1 MKDKKKFPAPIH
13 CSTVVNI
20 ALCFLL
26 FCTVSC
32 NRKPTLRTVKVI
44 SECTSDKGISKSS
57 WDWLEQESLP
67 PLLSSVTQSQNGNIY
82 TKDMYEYNDQQLVR
96 IHKDLSYSSPVEV
109 VFSYDNRGRVISQTL
124 NDNDGVLGKATYTY
138 NDRDQ
143 IVSAA
148 YLLDDDYAKYQ
159 RAVLPWHQASQQLI
173 TQRLAKMTKGVKG
186 YLDIHVNYVYESG
199 NVVSE
204 TWNYDDETQT
214 IRYTYDN
221 AVNPFKGLW
230 MLDEE
235 LTLFPDQLSENN
247 VLTMIYY
254 EDGDTDTESNIYLY
268 DEENY
273 PVAII
278 QSIFP
283 SDTVVWKYKNIQ
295 YKVSDPK

>member
-1 MKDKKKFPAPIH
+1 MKDKKKSPAPIH
-13 CSTVVNI
+13 CSTIVNI

-32 NRKPTLRTVKVI
+32 HRKPTLRTAKVI
-44 SECTSDKGISKSS
+44 SECTSDNGSFKSS
-57 WDWLEQESLP
+57 WSWLEQESLP

-148 YLLDDDYAKYQ
+148 YQLDDEFTKRQ
-159 RAVLPWHQASQQLI
+159 HAVAPWRQASHRAMI
-173 TQRLAKMTKGVKG
+173 QRLSKIKQGSKG
-186 YLDIHVNYVYESG
+186 YLNIRVDYVYESG

-204 TWNYDDETQT
+204 TWDYDGETQT
-214 IRYTYDN
+214 IHYTYDN
-221 AVNPFKGLW
+221 AVNPFHGLW

-235 LTLFPDQLSENN
+235 LVLYPDQLSTNN
-247 VLTMIYY
+247 VLTTTYY
-254 EDGDTDTESNIYLY
+254 EDGDIDSESNIYLY

-273 PVAII
+273 PIAIT
-278 QSIFP
+278 QTVFP
-283 SDTVVWKYKNIQ
+283 SDTIFWKYKNIQ